1 VALIILSGNV
11 GPFTKIMEH
20 LAEQEKV
27 QGGKLRR
34 ILAQVQRT
42 AALGVLSLCRNGFKL
57 RLKHGGL
64 RKATGYS

>member
-1 VALIILSGNV
+1 
-11 GPFTKIMEH
+11 MEH

-34 ILAQVQRT
+34 ILAQVQRI

-64 RKATGYS
+64 RKANGYS